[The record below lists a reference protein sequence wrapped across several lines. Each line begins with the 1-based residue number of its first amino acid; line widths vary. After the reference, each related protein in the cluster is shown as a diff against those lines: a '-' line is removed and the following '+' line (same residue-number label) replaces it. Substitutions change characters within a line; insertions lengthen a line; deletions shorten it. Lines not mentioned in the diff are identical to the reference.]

1 MTNNSNLSKEAKELN
16 KFYKYIKTSVI
27 NTNDGPGQKLAS
39 GKINIDTIK

>member
-1 MTNNSNLSKEAKELN
+1 M
-16 KFYKYIKTSVI
+16 YIKKFFYWSPFTDRVATVKSVI